1 MERFIKFIASV
12 KEELDSI
19 VQNAAAACNVG
30 TSVVYL
36 TKKERFHI
44 SSSVGLGIS
53 VEPKSDLAAYAFFED
68 FLDNNPGL
76 FVIEDVDNDP
86 LFSSTPFV
94 FECLQARFFAGIG
107 LRADDGELLGL
118 LCICD
123 SQPKT
128 LTETERALL
137 AYFAKNAEKGLRV
150 DNTFQAQQLL
160 LSAELATKNESNF
173 RVLCEMLPLGIFST
187 DSDGKCTYT
196 NPKWR
201 EIYGL
206 SLEESLGDGWQNG
219 LHPADKPQIF
229 GTWQRQTNS
238 KEQFG
243 YEFRTRHKN
252 GEVRTVYAHA
262 KPVANDV
269 GEIIGYMGTV
279 QDITAQKELHHDD
292 NVLLDTLR
300 SEFIVSITD
309 TSGKIIEVNDAFCV
323 ISQYSRQ
330 ELLGQNHRI
339 ISSGIH
345 TKEFFNGLWES
356 LRRNDA
362 WHGEICNRAKDGSLY
377 WVDSIITPLVNSK
390 GKVDR
395 YVSIRSDISL
405 KKKQEQALRKSQS
418 LLDRTGRLA
427 GVGGWEVNLEDKSV
441 YWSDETRKI
450 HGVDNDYI
458 PSLQE
463 AINFYAPDARTII
476 AKAIDDSFETG
487 ASWDLELPFIQHDG
501 TNIWVRAAGSIEYE
515 DGVPTKLIGAF
526 QNITQRI
533 EQSKEVDAARARL
546 ELATDSGKI
555 GVWELDIETNA
566 LKWDPWM
573 YRLYG
578 IDTRTQIETYEF
590 WASFLHSEDKEN
602 TENLVA
608 TAITNMTQLDTE
620 FRIVWNDN
628 SIHYIRATARV
639 TCDEHGKAL
648 KMIGANWDVT
658 DLRETTNNL
667 AMQRELLEVTL
678 ESIGD
683 AVITTDANGVTTWL
697 NPIAQQL
704 TGWSNKDAIGRQL
717 GHVFHIVNE
726 DTRLRTENP
735 VATCL
740 EQGRTVGLANH
751 TILISRDGEEYGIED
766 SAAPI
771 RNANNDILG
780 AVLVFHDVT
789 EQRRLSN
796 EITYQA
802 THDSLTGLVNRLE
815 FETRLRRLLR
825 QPINEKKPHA
835 LLYVDLDQFKIV
847 NDTCGHSVGDK
858 ALQQVSKLLDQII
871 RNRDTLARLGGDE
884 FGVILEHCTTEQ
896 AIRVS
901 ETICQ
906 QMDEFRFA
914 HETHRFRIGAS
925 VGLVS
930 IDKRWNT
937 TSALMQAADKSCYA
951 AKDAGRNRVHIWS
964 ETDLAMRTRHG
975 EMQWTT
981 RIESA
986 LDEKRFELYAQRL
999 SDLGSESTGIH
1010 AEVLVRLRDT
1020 DGAIILPGA
1029 FFPAAERFHLASR
1042 IDKWVLRN
1050 AIDWLVS
1057 KPRALFQDI
1066 DMLCINLSGQSV
1078 GDRAFHSFANE
1089 ILNKLDKQTCSKI
1102 CLEITET
1109 AAITNLTDASLF
1121 IEQVSNLGVLVALDD
1136 FGAGASSFDYLKKLP
1151 VDILK
1156 IDGQFIQDLIED
1168 PLDEAAVRCF
1178 VEVAKIIEL
1187 KTVAEFV
1194 STPEVFER
1202 VKALGIDFAQGFLL
1216 HKPEPIDI
1224 AIGK

>member
-1 MERFIKFIASV
+1 M
-12 KEELDSI
+12 
-19 VQNAAAACNVG
+19 
-30 TSVVYL
+30 
-36 TKKERFHI
+36 
-44 SSSVGLGIS
+44 LG
-53 VEPKSDLAAYAFFED
+53 
-68 FLDNNPGL
+68 
-76 FVIEDVDNDP
+76 
-86 LFSSTPFV
+86 
-94 FECLQARFFAGIG
+94 
-107 LRADDGELLGL
+107 
-118 LCICD
+118 
-123 SQPKT
+123 
-128 LTETERALL
+128 
-137 AYFAKNAEKGLRV
+137 
-150 DNTFQAQQLL
+150 
-160 LSAELATKNESNF
+160 
-173 RVLCEMLPLGIFST
+173 
-187 DSDGKCTYT
+187 
-196 NPKWR
+196 
-201 EIYGL
+201 
-206 SLEESLGDGWQNG
+206 
-219 LHPADKPQIF
+219 
-229 GTWQRQTNS
+229 
-238 KEQFG
+238 
-243 YEFRTRHKN
+243 
-252 GEVRTVYAHA
+252 
-262 KPVANDV
+262 
-269 GEIIGYMGTV
+269 
-279 QDITAQKELHHDD
+279 
-292 NVLLDTLR
+292 
-300 SEFIVSITD
+300 
-309 TSGKIIEVNDAFCV
+309 
-323 ISQYSRQ
+323 
-330 ELLGQNHRI
+330 
-339 ISSGIH
+339 
-345 TKEFFNGLWES
+345 
-356 LRRNDA
+356 
-362 WHGEICNRAKDGSLY
+362 
-377 WVDSIITPLVNSK
+377 
-390 GKVDR
+390 
-395 YVSIRSDISL
+395 
-405 KKKQEQALRKSQS
+405 
-418 LLDRTGRLA
+418 
-427 GVGGWEVNLEDKSV
+427 
-441 YWSDETRKI
+441 
-450 HGVDNDYI
+450 
-458 PSLQE
+458 
-463 AINFYAPDARTII
+463 
-476 AKAIDDSFETG
+476 
-487 ASWDLELPFIQHDG
+487 
-501 TNIWVRAAGSIEYE
+501 
-515 DGVPTKLIGAF
+515 
-526 QNITQRI
+526 
-533 EQSKEVDAARARL
+533 
-546 ELATDSGKI
+546 
-555 GVWELDIETNA
+555 
-566 LKWDPWM
+566 
-573 YRLYG
+573 
-578 IDTRTQIETYEF
+578 
-590 WASFLHSEDKEN
+590 
-602 TENLVA
+602 
-608 TAITNMTQLDTE
+608 
-620 FRIVWNDN
+620 
-628 SIHYIRATARV
+628 
-639 TCDEHGKAL
+639 
-648 KMIGANWDVT
+648 
-658 DLRETTNNL
+658 
-667 AMQRELLEVTL
+667 
-678 ESIGD
+678 
-683 AVITTDANGVTTWL
+683 
-697 NPIAQQL
+697 
-704 TGWSNKDAIGRQL
+704 
-717 GHVFHIVNE
+717 
-726 DTRLRTENP
+726 
-735 VATCL
+735 
-740 EQGRTVGLANH
+740 
-751 TILISRDGEEYGIED
+751 GEEYGIED